1 MRICLTRRRR
11 VLAAISAF
19 GVLLALLAAC
29 AAAGAR
35 HSPEQALALSA
46 SALSGSDNYSFDGE
60 LSIYDPLGAVATQ
73 SQFAGKVTG
82 HGHLNIQ
89 WTGGAMQAGQ
99 AEARTGQYQPLGL
112 LEAIRSRHAFVAYA
126 DRPARKGAVQ
136 LQIDLKPETAKT
148 RVANDLRAGLA
159 VLQQDWSQK
168 ELKPDER
175 RQAQAILDRAERQL
189 EETLATLTVQTRC
202 LWIADGK
209 TWFPQQM
216 SEHTELT
223 YMRSGKTYRE
233 KREAV
238 TRFLPSGRDGTIRE
252 PATALTK
259 Q

>member
-1 MRICLTRRRR
+1 MRTCLTRRRC
-11 VLAAISAF
+11 VLATISTF
-19 GVLLALLAAC
+19 GVLLALLASC
-29 AAAGAR
+29 APAGTR
-35 HSPEQALALSA
+35 DSPEQALALSA

-60 LSIYDPLGAVATQ
+60 LSIYDPFGTVATQ

-89 WTGGAMQAGQ
+89 WTDGSMQAEQ
-99 AEARTGQYQPLGL
+99 TEAKTGQYQPLGL
-112 LEAIRSRHAFVAYA
+112 LEAIRSRHAFVSYA
-126 DRPARKGAVQ
+126 DQPARKGTVQ
-136 LQIDLKPETAKT
+136 LLIDLKPETAKA

-159 VLQQDWSQK
+159 ALRDNWSKK

-175 RQAQAILDRAERQL
+175 RQAQAILDRADRQL
-189 EETLATLTVQTRC
+189 EQDLATLTVQTRC
-202 LWIADGK
+202 LWLADEK

-216 SEHTELT
+216 SEYTELT
-223 YMRSGKTYRE
+223 YVRSGKTYRE

-238 TRFLPSGRDGTIRE
+238 TRFLPPGRDGTIRE